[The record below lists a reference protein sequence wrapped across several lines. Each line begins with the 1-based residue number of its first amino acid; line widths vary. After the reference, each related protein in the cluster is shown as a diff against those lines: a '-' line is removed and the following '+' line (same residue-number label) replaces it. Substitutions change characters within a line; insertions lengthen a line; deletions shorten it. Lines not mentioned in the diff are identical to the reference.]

1 MLKLYFIRHGETLSN
16 TWHTLQGWSDTPLT
30 ANGIMQGKA
39 LGKGLADIPFLKAYT
54 STSERAYDTACYAL
68 GKRNLKL
75 IMCRGLK
82 EMNFGT
88 LETKPNS
95 FLGCE
100 TYIERVTYDWSSVG
114 GETIDG
120 LTNRMA
126 HTLHEIIT
134 LNEDQHGNIMCVSH
148 GLSILAAIRV
158 VNESLYET
166 LLRDETRFGNCCVTV
181 ISFENGK
188 FKVEDVNNMTY
199 VEKGLNNEKNYK
211 RSRKLFV

>member
-1 MLKLYFIRHGETLSN
+1 
-16 TWHTLQGWSDTPLT
+16 
-30 ANGIMQGKA
+30 MQGKA

-68 GKRNLKL
+68 GKRNLKP

-95 FLGCE
+95 FPGCE

-114 GETIDG
+114 GETIDD

-134 LNEDQHGNIMCVSH
+134 LNKDQHGNIMCVSH

-166 LLRDETRFGNCCVTV
+166 LLRDETRFGNCCVTL

-211 RSRKLFV
+211 

>member
-1 MLKLYFIRHGETLSN
+1 MLKLYFISHGETLSN

-68 GKRNLKL
+68 GKRNLKP

-95 FLGCE
+95 FPGCE

-114 GETIDG
+114 GETIDD

-211 RSRKLFV
+211 

>member
-39 LGKGLADIPFLKAYT
+39 LGRGLADITFLKAYT

-68 GKRNLKL
+68 GKRNLKP

-82 EMNFGT
+82 EMNFGA

-95 FLGCE
+95 FPGCE
-100 TYIERVTYDWSSVG
+100 TYIERVTYDWASVG
-114 GETIDG
+114 GETIDD

-134 LNEDQHGNIMCVSH
+134 LNKDQHGNIMCVSH

-166 LLRDETRFGNCCVTV
+166 LLQEEIRFGNCCVTV

-211 RSRKLFV
+211 

>member
-68 GKRNLKL
+68 GKRNLKP

-114 GETIDG
+114 G
-120 LTNRMA
+120 
-126 HTLHEIIT
+126 
-134 LNEDQHGNIMCVSH
+134 
-148 GLSILAAIRV
+148 
-158 VNESLYET
+158 
-166 LLRDETRFGNCCVTV
+166 
-181 ISFENGK
+181 
-188 FKVEDVNNMTY
+188 
-199 VEKGLNNEKNYK
+199 
-211 RSRKLFV
+211 

>member
-68 GKRNLKL
+68 GKRNLKP

-114 GETIDG
+114 GETIDD

-166 LLRDETRFGNCCVTV
+166 LLRDETRFGNCCVTL

-188 FKVEDVNNMTY
+188 FKVEEM
-199 VEKGLNNEKNYK
+199 LN
-211 RSRKLFV
+211 S

>member
-39 LGKGLADIPFLKAYT
+39 LGRGLADIPFLKAYT

-68 GKRNLKL
+68 GKRNLKP
-75 IMCRGLK
+75 IMCRWLK

-95 FLGCE
+95 FPGCE

-114 GETIDG
+114 GETIDD

-134 LNEDQHGNIMCVSH
+134 LNKDQHGNIMCVSH

-166 LLRDETRFGNCCVTV
+166 LLRDETRFGNCCVTL

-211 RSRKLFV
+211 